1 MDLDLHPDLMHF
13 FFSWLILPEAWLAEG
28 IDTKLIMLMYSG
40 FLQQQLALYSGNHDK
55 NVKIVLGCLTDFKHG
70 NMFKN
75 QLYMMF

>member
-40 FLQQQLALYSGNHDK
+40 FLQQ
-55 NVKIVLGCLTDFKHG
+55 
-70 NMFKN
+70 
-75 QLYMMF
+75 